1 MLKRMR
7 WLPALAV
14 TATMLNVVPGHPA
27 MADTPSSSGG
37 KRYTVTLLTGDVAT
51 VETTDSGCPRVTVQ
65 PVERNAVIQQTC
77 GPNGHVH
84 VIPARVAAQV
94 GSVLDPTLFDVTAL
108 IDDGYDDAS
117 TQELPVIVQP
127 AANTRMT
134 AIGDVRPLPSIGSV
148 AGHIPKKNPAVARQA
163 TNSLLA
169 GAKKVWLDRKVHA
182 NALTTTGLTTTG
194 LTTTAAS
201 ATAELDHNL
210 SQIAAPQA
218 WDDGYTGKGVKVAVL
233 DTGADFTHP
242 DLAGRVAD
250 KADFTVEGGDA
261 VDHFGHGTHVAS
273 TIAGTGAASHGERRG
288 VAPDAQLIIGKVL
301 DDSGSG
307 FDSQIIAGMEW
318 ATHRADV
325 INMSLGGSE
334 PSDGTDPL
342 SLSVDALSK
351 ETGALFVIAA
361 GNNGGPISS
370 PGAAASAL
378 TVGAVDSDDHLA
390 DFSSRGPLTNTH
402 AAKPELV
409 APGVDIVA
417 ARAAGTTL
425 GPPMDDHYVF
435 SSGTSMATPH
445 VAGAAALLVQRHRDW
460 KADRLKAAL
469 VGAADPLTSSDQYAV
484 GAGRLNAARALSGP
498 VSDQPTVNLG
508 TFRYPQSGTSEAKLS
523 WTGEPT
529 PATLDLD
536 LDVTV
541 TDHAGTFAPRGTA
554 TLSESRLKLKRG
566 VTAGATLR
574 INRGALAERPGYYTA
589 MVTTR
594 TPDKKVV
601 TSTPVAFYVEPPSY
615 DLTITSVKMPP
626 MSADAVDWL
635 NITVINRDDPVVYA
649 DGVSPTPG
657 ESVTLRVPA
666 GHYSVMGG
674 YVAYD
679 PRIDQDLAKE
689 RGVLVGDADVS
700 ITGDRTVQLDPAQ
713 AKRVTASVD
722 GVATRISA
730 VDVGTLHTSRNGL
743 VWQFAVAGFGDG
755 EVSVA
760 SMKQPSVGSL
770 RAYAGFALESPQG
783 TAQPYRYNLVHEYAD
798 GVPADPTYQVTKA
811 EQAQLARIDE
821 RFNQMDVPGMVTQLI
836 RTGYSMDGA
845 YLTWDLSFDLPV
857 ARTDYLSPGVVW
869 QDEGVYG
876 GLPAQ
881 EGARS
886 YQPGSRQTK
895 IWARQ
900 PLHSDWYDD
909 PVGAEYNLCATPPS
923 RTSGNLHVDM
933 VMLTDQ
939 HQRADCLQG
948 GTVGVKRTL
957 SLYRDGKLV
966 DSQAASRA
974 DFTVPEQAADYRL
987 AFDVET
993 SLILPVSTK
1002 VSTSWTFRSAGPSGT
1017 KRVPLPLLSVD
1028 YALGLDAANHPT
1040 GDAATFAVRQA
1051 TRLPAQPVTSFQVW
1065 TSTDDGATW
1074 TPAQVHSDHD
1084 GYRADLPQVTAGQFV
1099 SLRVK
1104 AAADGGSGI
1113 EQTIIRAYRAG

>member
-1 MLKRMR
+1 MLKKT
-7 WLPALAV
+7 WWVTVLAV
-14 TATMLNVVPGHPA
+14 TATTLTAVPGQPA
-27 MADTPSSSGG
+27 MADTGAPSSG
-37 KRYTVTLLTGDVAT
+37 KTYTVTLLTGDVAT
-51 VETTDSGCPRVTVQ
+51 VRPTESGCPRVTVR
-65 PVERNAVIQQTC
+65 PADPNEVIQQSC
-77 GPNGHVH
+77 GPDGHVR

-94 GSVLDPTLFDVTAL
+94 GTVLDPALFDVTAL
-108 IDDGYDDAS
+108 IEDGYDDAGAP
-117 TQELPVIVQP
+117 ELPVIVRP
-127 AANTRMT
+127 RANAKVAAL
-134 AIGDVRPLPSIGSV
+134 GDVRQLPSIGAV
-148 AGHIPKKNPAVARQA
+148 AGRIPKKSPAGAKLAANP
-163 TNSLLA
+163 LLA
-169 GAKKVWLDRKVHA
+169 GAAKVWLDRKVHA
-182 NALTTTGLTTTG
+182 AVLGTSG
-194 LTTTAAS
+194 
-201 ATAELDHNL
+201 LDHNL
-210 SQIAAPQA
+210 SQISAPQA
-218 WDDGYTGKGVKVAVL
+218 WDAGYTGKGTRVAVL

-242 DLAGRVAD
+242 DLVGQVAD

-288 VAPDAQLIIGKVL
+288 VAPDAQLVIGKVL

-318 ATHRADV
+318 AASRAAV
-325 INMSLGGSE
+325 INMSLGGTE
-334 PSDGTDPL
+334 PSDGTEPL
-342 SLSVDALSK
+342 DLAVDALTK
-351 ETGALFVIAA
+351 QTGALFVIAA
-361 GNNGGPISS
+361 GNSGGAISA
-370 PGAAASAL
+370 PGSAASAL

-390 DFSSRGPLTNTH
+390 NFSSRGPLTNTH

-417 ARAAGTTL
+417 ARAAGTQL
-425 GPPMDDHYVF
+425 GALVDNHYVF

-469 VGAADPLTSSDQYAV
+469 VGAADPLTSPDQYAV

-529 PATLDLD
+529 PATVDLD

-541 TDHAGTFAPRGTA
+541 TDHSGTPAPRGTA

-574 INRGALAERPGYYTA
+574 INRGALAERPGYYMA
-589 MVTTR
+589 MVTAR

-615 DLTITSVKMPP
+615 DLTITTVKMPA
-626 MSADAVDWL
+626 MSPDAVDWV
-635 NITVINRDDPVVYA
+635 NISVINRDDPVVYA
-649 DGVSPTPG
+649 DGVSPLPG

-666 GHYSVMGG
+666 GHYSVMGA

-679 PRIDQDLAKE
+679 PRIDQDRSKE

-713 AKRVTASVD
+713 AKPVTASVD
-722 GVATRISA
+722 GVATSISA
-730 VDVGTLHTSRNGL
+730 VDVGTLHASRNGL
-743 VWQFAVAGFGDG
+743 VWQVAVAGFGGG

-760 SMKQPSVGSL
+760 SMKQPSVGSM
-770 RAYAGFALESPQG
+770 RAYAGFTLESPQG
-783 TAQPYRYNLVHEYAD
+783 TAQPYRYNLLHEYAD
-798 GVPADPTYQVTKA
+798 GVPADPAYRVTKA

-821 RFNQMDVPGMVTQLI
+821 RFNQMDVPGMVTQLV
-836 RTGYSMDGA
+836 RTGYSTDGA
-845 YLTWDLSFDLPV
+845 YLTQDLSFDLPA

-939 HQRADCLQG
+939 HQRADCLRG
-948 GTVGVKRTL
+948 GTVGVNRTL

-966 DSQAASRA
+966 DTRAASRV

-987 AFDVET
+987 TFDVDT
-993 SLILPVSTK
+993 SRILPISTRI
-1002 VSTSWTFRSAGPSGT
+1002 STSWTFRSAGPSGT
-1017 KRVPLPLLSVD
+1017 QRIPLPLLSVD
-1028 YALGLDAANHPT
+1028 YALPLDAANHPT
-1040 GDAATFAVRQA
+1040 GGTAGFSVRQA
-1051 TRLPAQPVTSFQVW
+1051 MGVPAQRVTSFEVW

-1074 TPAQVHSDHD
+1074 RQAQVHSDGD
-1084 GYRADLPQVTAGQFV
+1084 GYQAELPAVTSGQAV

-1104 AAADGGSGI
+1104 AGADGGSGI
-1113 EQTIIRAYRAG
+1113 DQTIIRAYRAG